1 MKYRS
6 WLVFVLIIVIALSAC
21 GGNSSSSSTPAS
33 SSSTGV
39 SLDFWYALSG
49 DSGNALE
56 TLVKRFNAS
65 QMGITV
71 VATYQGSYADA
82 MAKIDAA
89 IAGNSYPDVAQ
100 LGAAPLLGNS
110 KVVLPITSFTQA
122 DSSFHLDQILP
133 AFLNYNTA
141 GGTLWSMP
149 FNNSLPVLY
158 YNKDL
163 FKSAGLDPEAPPQ
176 NLDELLADAQKM
188 TLDPGNT
195 GTPSQWGLNFRD
207 DDQWYLS
214 TLFLENGA
222 QVVNADESQV
232 LYNSSEAVAMLQLWG
247 DWVNKYKVMPINQH
261 SEAQSDFLAGKLGMY
276 FGSSAMVTSLK
287 SSAPFDL
294 GVAMFPAIGSVRK
307 APVGG
312 GSLVIF
318 KNKDARIVQ
327 ATWEFVKYMV
337 SRDSQIYLATQTG
350 YIPVYKEALSWPEI
364 KALIAADPSRK
375 AAIEELDSAVAIPEF
390 SALGDSDAALRQA
403 IQQVELNASTPQKA
417 LDDAV
422 KSVDQSIQRY
432 K

>member
-1 MKYRS
+1 
-6 WLVFVLIIVIALSAC
+6 
-21 GGNSSSSSTPAS
+21 
-33 SSSTGV
+33 
-39 SLDFWYALSG
+39 
-49 DSGNALE
+49 
-56 TLVKRFNAS
+56 
-65 QMGITV
+65 
-71 VATYQGSYADA
+71 
-82 MAKIDAA
+82 
-89 IAGNSYPDVAQ
+89 
-100 LGAAPLLGNS
+100 
-110 KVVLPITSFTQA
+110 
-122 DSSFHLDQILP
+122 
-133 AFLNYNTA
+133 
-141 GGTLWSMP
+141 
-149 FNNSLPVLY
+149 
-158 YNKDL
+158 
-163 FKSAGLDPEAPPQ
+163 
-176 NLDELLADAQKM
+176 M